1 MPKYFYLLLSLA
13 SLLLTSCAEQYNI
26 DGKSS
31 VSSLDGRMMYL
42 RLTPDGFATV
52 QTSTVCLDSC
62 RMEHGRFSFDGD
74 VDSVM
79 MALLYS
85 EGDCVMPVVLE
96 NGKLS
101 VQVDN
106 VEQRVSGGPL
116 NDKLYKFFREKNRL
130 DNEIWELHRKS
141 MRMMYAGATPDDIDK
156 AVGRH
161 LAKLNRQS
169 EDLDVQFV
177 TENYDNPL
185 GPGVFML
192 MCSQYPSPVMTTQIT
207 RIVQAAPLEFLSNP
221 FVKNYLHQ
229 ARK

>member
-85 EGDCVMPVVLE
+85 EGDCVMPVE
-96 NGKLS
+96 IGRAS
-101 VQVDN
+101 CR
-106 VEQRVSGGPL
+106 ERV
-116 NDKLYKFFREKNRL
+116 
-130 DNEIWELHRKS
+130 
-141 MRMMYAGATPDDIDK
+141 
-156 AVGRH
+156 
-161 LAKLNRQS
+161 
-169 EDLDVQFV
+169 
-177 TENYDNPL
+177 
-185 GPGVFML
+185 
-192 MCSQYPSPVMTTQIT
+192 
-207 RIVQAAPLEFLSNP
+207 
-221 FVKNYLHQ
+221 
-229 ARK
+229 

>member
-207 RIVQAAPLEFLSNP
+207 RIVQAAPL
-221 FVKNYLHQ
+221 
-229 ARK
+229 